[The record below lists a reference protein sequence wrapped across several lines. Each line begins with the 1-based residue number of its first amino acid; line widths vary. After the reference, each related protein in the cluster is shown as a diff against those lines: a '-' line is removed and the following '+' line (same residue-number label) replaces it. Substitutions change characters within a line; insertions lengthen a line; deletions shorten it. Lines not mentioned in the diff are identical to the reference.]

1 MRGNSVGGMAEVT
14 DQQVALA
21 GTTPGRSCRRS
32 IRLERTLIG
41 AGVVHG
47 ELTLAGNGREPQLF
61 SQSAVRTPL

>member
-1 MRGNSVGGMAEVT
+1 MRGNSVDGMAEVT

-21 GTTPGRSCRRS
+21 GTTPGSSCRRS
-32 IRLERTLIG
+32 IRLERTLIAC

-61 SQSAVRTPL
+61 S